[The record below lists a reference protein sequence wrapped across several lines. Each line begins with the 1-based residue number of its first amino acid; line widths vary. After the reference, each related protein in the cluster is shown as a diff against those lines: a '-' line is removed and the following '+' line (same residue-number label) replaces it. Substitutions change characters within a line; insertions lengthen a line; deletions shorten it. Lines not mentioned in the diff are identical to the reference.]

1 MYLLVLILGIVA
13 GYFLS
18 KITSTISD
26 SISVGKKG
34 FKLSIIIVTALLFVI
49 SYLKYGSSLMFL
61 KTTLFMSLLIIISF
75 VDIKHRI
82 IPDKLVLATILWGLV
97 LVFIG
102 DVSPLNAILGMFTG
116 GTLLLLLAMV
126 PNALGGGDVKMM
138 FAVGIFLGVTKTV
151 YAIIFAFM
159 VAAII
164 STILLLLRLKSR
176 KDHIPFGPFLAIG
189 SLIAYLA
196 V

>member
-1 MYLLVLILGIVA
+1 MYLLVLMLGIVA

-18 KITSTISD
+18 KITSIISE

-34 FKLSIIIVTALLFVI
+34 FKLSIIVVTALLFVI
-49 SYLKYGSSLMFL
+49 SYLKYGTSLMFL
-61 KTTLFMSLLIIISF
+61 KTSLFMSLLIIISF
-75 VDIKHRI
+75 VDIEHRI
-82 IPDKLVLATILWGLV
+82 IPDKLVLTTIFFGLA
-97 LVFIG
+97 LIFIG

-126 PNALGGGDVKMM
+126 PNSLGGGDVKMM
-138 FAVGIFLGVTKTV
+138 FGVGIFLGVTKTV

-164 STILLLLRLKSR
+164 STILLLLKIKSR

-189 SLIAYLA
+189 SLIAYLT